1 MKNGLALKKSQRIKI
16 TPEEILKGS
25 ILKTLFRLAVP
36 TMIAFTFQTAFNFI
50 DRLFISRLGELQFG
64 AVGMSFIVQ
73 SILIA
78 IAAGAGAGSS
88 SIISRFIGAEKYREA
103 NNAAEHS
110 LLIVIITAVI
120 FTIGGPPLSRPLFLL
135 LGATN
140 KMLPYILQYVNIIL
154 LGSFFAFFVM
164 IGNGIL
170 RGEGN
175 MIKPMQVMVAGTL
188 TNIILDP
195 LLIFGIGPFPE
206 MGIRGAALAT
216 VIARAVS
223 CLLLARSLFGD
234 KNIIKFNLKIFKYS
248 SRFIKGIFEVGG
260 PSIISQLAQSL
271 GLSLLFILLRPY
283 GDYVKAAFTMGFTYQ
298 QVAFLPV
305 IGIAMSVLTMTGQN
319 YGAKNYTRL
328 RQILNRASLAVV
340 LIMLSFTAAFILGNK
355 PLIRVFSVNPEV
367 MKTGRELLI
376 IFSIGFPFIALRMVE
391 VNIFQGM
398 GMGFKSLILNLSQML
413 LLTIPLALIISFFIG
428 LNGIWIGM
436 VIGNFITAVIGFF
449 WAGIVTKKT
458 GQISIR

>member
-1 MKNGLALKKSQRIKI
+1 MKNRLAIKKSQGIKI
-16 TPEEILKGS
+16 TPKEILEGS

-88 SIISRFIGAEKYREA
+88 SIISRFIGAEKYGEA

-120 FTIGGPPLSRPLFLL
+120 FTIGGPLLSRPLFLL

-175 MIKPMQVMVAGTL
+175 MIKPMQVMIAGTL
-188 TNIILDP
+188 TNIVLDP

-283 GDYVKAAFTMGFTYQ
+283 GDYAKAAFTMGFTYQ
-298 QVAFLPV
+298 QVAFLPI

-340 LIMLSFTAAFILGNK
+340 LIMLVFTVTFILGNK

-428 LNGIWIGM
+428 INGIWTGM

-449 WAGIVTKKT
+449 WAGSVTKKT